1 LRTNGRHARPNA
13 KTKRQTN
20 TQSIGFAQMG
30 LLMAGKKPAK
40 RSASTIVIPKEDYG
54 KPTLYVGLTPDANH
68 VCPECGKKTK
78 RAIIR
83 EYKGVLLCSKNCVI
97 KVKRKEIKTET
108 V

>member
-1 LRTNGRHARPNA
+1 
-13 KTKRQTN
+13 
-20 TQSIGFAQMG
+20 
-30 LLMAGKKPAK
+30 MASRKPAK
-40 RSASTIVIPKEDYG
+40 RSTNLVVVAEDYG

-83 EYKGVLLCSKNCVI
+83 EYKGILYCAKGCVG
-97 KVKRKEIKTET
+97 KAKRRELKLET

>member
-1 LRTNGRHARPNA
+1 
-13 KTKRQTN
+13 
-20 TQSIGFAQMG
+20 
-30 LLMAGKKPAK
+30 MAGKKPAK

-68 VCPECGKKTK
+68 ICPECGKKTK

-83 EYKGVLLCSKNCVI
+83 EYKGILLCGKHCVI
-97 KVKRKEIKTET
+97 KVKRKEIKPET